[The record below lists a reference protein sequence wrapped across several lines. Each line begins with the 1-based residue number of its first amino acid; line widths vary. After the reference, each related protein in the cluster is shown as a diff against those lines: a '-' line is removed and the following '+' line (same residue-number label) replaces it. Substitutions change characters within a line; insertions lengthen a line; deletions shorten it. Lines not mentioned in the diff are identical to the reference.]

1 MLACLSFSLETRW
14 APTQAIPGRF
24 EMMAMNVVPEHELR
38 ATGLSCR
45 RGSRALFEDLSFD
58 LHPGQWLHVRGANGA
73 GKTSLLRLLTGLA
86 RPHAGMVAWNGVELS
101 RAGEDYRGA
110 LAYFGHRHAVK
121 DELSAL
127 ENLRLGAALD
137 GRALEPRAACAAL
150 WRVGL
155 RGRESLPMR
164 VLSQG
169 QRRRALL
176 ARVLVRGASLWVL
189 DEPFAALDADGVD
202 MVSSLVQEHLRA
214 GGSAVLTSHQP
225 IALPGGQS
233 LELGA

>member
-1 MLACLSFSLETRW
+1 
-14 APTQAIPGRF
+14 
-24 EMMAMNVVPEHELR
+24 MNATPEHELR

-45 RGSRALFEDLSFD
+45 RGNRALFEDLNFD
-58 LHPGQWLHVRGANGA
+58 LRPGQWLHVRGANGA

-86 RPHAGMVAWNGVELS
+86 RPQAGIVAWNGVELS
-101 RAGEDYRGA
+101 RAGEDYRAA

-121 DELSAL
+121 DDLSAL

-137 GRALEPRAACAAL
+137 GRSLDPRAACAAL

-176 ARVLVRGASLWVL
+176 ARVLVRAASLWIL
-189 DEPFAALDADGVD
+189 DEPFAALDTDGVD
-202 MVSSLVQEHLRA
+202 MVSSLVQEHLRG

-225 IALPGGQS
+225 IALPGGHS